1 MVDMT
6 MLRSFGDGVSAAP
19 LDAYTPQE
27 YSSMLTVIETQ
38 LFRKLWPNYWTEEE
52 RGEFAAFIARYPAA
66 GVVIPGS
73 GGIRK
78 VRWSRAGTGK
88 SGGVRVIYYTRSP
101 EGEVVLL
108 TLYAK
113 ANTDNLTG
121 AVLKEIRRALEE

>member
-1 MVDMT
+1 
-6 MLRSFGDGVSAAP
+6 
-19 LDAYTPQE
+19 
-27 YSSMLTVIETQ
+27 MLTVIETQ
-38 LFRKLWPNYWTEEE
+38 LFRKLWPNYRTEDE
-52 RGEFAAFIARYPAA
+52 RGEFAAFIARHPAA

-78 VRWSRAGTGK
+78 VRWSRAGIGK
-88 SGGVRVIYYTRSP
+88 SGGVRVICYTRSL

-113 ANTDNLTG
+113 ADTDNLTG